1 MKADTNTWF
10 KGALYLSFAFFC
22 LLMLQITGK
31 YIPWGTDIAF
41 LQIKQTEVQTFTYYL
56 PFFYM
61 HVYSAIFCLPA
72 GFTQFNNKLL
82 QRNKKVH
89 RIIGYVYVVTV
100 LLLAAP
106 SGLVIGWH
114 ANGGPVAILFFSM
127 LAVLWF
133 WFTLKALLTA
143 KNGQYKAHKYYMMRS
158 FALAL
163 SAITLRLYKVIIVKI
178 WAPPPMDVYVL
189 VSGLSW
195 IPNLLFVEFLIRYRA
210 AKRKVYI

>member
-1 MKADTNTWF
+1 MRPTVNTWF
-10 KGALYLSFAFFC
+10 KGVLYISFAFFC

-31 YIPWGTDIAF
+31 YIPWGPEVAF
-41 LQIKQTEVQTFTYYL
+41 LQIKQTEVHTYTYYL
-56 PFFYM
+56 PFFYI

-72 GFTQFNNKLL
+72 GFTQFSNKLL
-82 QRNKKVH
+82 KRNKKVH
-89 RIIGYVYVVTV
+89 RTIGYIYVLTV

-114 ANGGPVAILFFSM
+114 ANGGRVAILFFSM

-143 KNGQYKAHKYYMMRS
+143 RKGQYKLHKQYMMRS

-195 IPNLLFVEFLIRYRA
+195 IPNLLFTELLIRYRT

>member
-1 MKADTNTWF
+1 MKPAINTWF
-10 KGALYLSFAFFC
+10 RPVLYISFAFFC

-31 YIPWGTDIAF
+31 YIPWGPDIAF
-41 LQIKQTEVQTFTYYL
+41 LQIKQTEVHRYAYYL
-56 PFFYM
+56 PFFYI

-82 QRNKKVH
+82 KRNKKVH
-89 RIIGYVYVVTV
+89 RIIGYVYVLTV

-114 ANGGPVAILFFSM
+114 ANGGPVAIFFFSL
-127 LAVLWF
+127 LAILWF

-143 KNGQYKAHKYYMMRS
+143 KNGQYKAHKQYMMRS

-163 SAITLRLYKVIIVKI
+163 SAITLRLYKVIIVKV

-195 IPNLLFVEFLIRYRA
+195 IPNLLFVEFMIRYQTAR
-210 AKRKVYI
+210 RKVYI

>member
-1 MKADTNTWF
+1 MKPAKNTWF
-10 KGALYLSFAFFC
+10 RPVLYISFAFFC
-22 LLMLQITGK
+22 LLMLQITSK
-31 YIPWGTDIAF
+31 YIPWGQDIAF
-41 LQIKQTEVQTFTYYL
+41 LQIKQTEVHRYAYYL
-56 PFFYM
+56 PFFYI

-82 QRNKKVH
+82 KRNKKVH
-89 RIIGYVYVVTV
+89 RIVGYLYVGTV

-114 ANGGPVAILFFSM
+114 ANGGPVAILFFSL

-143 KNGQYKAHKYYMMRS
+143 KNGQYKVHKHYMMRS

-163 SAITLRLYKVIIVKI
+163 SAITLRLYKVLIVKV

-195 IPNLLFVEFLIRYRA
+195 IPNLLFVEFLIRYRTA
-210 AKRKVYI
+210 ARKVYI